1 VARKSVIRTEE
12 SAIDSMFSKFEQV
25 VSQRHD
31 VAQRYKEQGRKII
44 GYFCD
49 YTPEEVI
56 HAAGMIPVRITG
68 TKDQID
74 KADRYLQSNVCSFAR
89 SCLELALRGT
99 YDYLDG
105 LVVTHTCDVVTK
117 MYEIWQYRLEK
128 PEFLHYLWFPHKVYD
143 EAAQHVVEEEIKRLK
158 RSLEDFTGSEISD
171 RALEHSIEVYN
182 TNRRLLKE
190 VYEWRKS
197 DPPRISGTEA
207 LTVTLSALLMPRDEH
222 NLLLE
227 ELLGNIEGRDDGPRR
242 NTRLMLAASMLDDVD
257 LIRVIEERGGNVV
270 SDDLCTGTRYFW
282 DLVQVSDSPPVTRLA
297 QRYLRKVP
305 CPRSYQSERPRLA
318 HIKAMINDYHAQG
331 VILYIL
337 RCCDA
342 HLYQYPKLQKELDVP
357 LLYLQGEQTL
367 SGLAQIR
374 NRVDAFLEMIGGL

>member
-1 VARKSVIRTEE
+1 
-12 SAIDSMFSKFEQV
+12 MFSRFEQV

-31 VAQRYKEQGRKII
+31 VARGYKGQGRKII

-68 TKDQID
+68 TRDQID

-105 LVVTHTCDVVTK
+105 LVVTHTCDLITK

-128 PEFLHYLWFPHKVYD
+128 PDFLHYVWFPHKIDD
-143 EAAQHVVEEEIKRLK
+143 EAASVVVEEEIKRLK
-158 RSLEDFTGSEISD
+158 CSLEEFSGSEISD
-171 RALEHSIEVYN
+171 EALSNSIEVYN
-182 TNRRLLKE
+182 TGRRLLRE
-190 VYEWRKS
+190 LYELRKS
-197 DPPRISGTEA
+197 DPPKISGTEA
-207 LTVTLSALLMPRDEH
+207 LTVTLSALLMPREEH
-222 NLLLE
+222 NLLLRE
-227 ELLGNIEGRDDGPRR
+227 VLRSIEGREDGPQR
-242 NTRLMLAASMLDDVD
+242 NTRLMIAASMIDDID
-257 LIRVIEERGGNVV
+257 LIQVIEERGGTVV
-270 SDDLCTGTRYFW
+270 CDDLCTGTRYFW
-282 DLVQVSDSPPVTRLA
+282 DQVEVSNRPPITRLA
-297 QRYLRKVP
+297 ERYLRKVP
-305 CPRSYQSERPRLA
+305 CPRTYQSERPRIA
-318 HIKAMINDYHAQG
+318 HIKAMINDYQAEG

-342 HLYQYPKLQKELDVP
+342 HLYQYPKLRKELDVP
-357 LLYLQGEQTL
+357 LLYIQGEQDL

-374 NRVDAFLEMIGGL
+374 NRVDAFLEMIGGV

>member
-1 VARKSVIRTEE
+1 
-12 SAIDSMFSKFEQV
+12 MFSKFEEV

-31 VAQRYKEQGRKII
+31 IASGYKERGRKIV

-68 TKDQID
+68 TKEQID
-74 KADRYLQSNVCSFAR
+74 KADRYLQTNVCSFAR
-89 SCLELALRGT
+89 SCLELAIRGT

-105 LVVTHTCDVVTK
+105 LVVTHSCDLITK

-128 PEFLHYLWFPHKVYD
+128 PDFLHYVWFPHNIYGEGALQVF
-143 EAAQHVVEEEIKRLK
+143 EEEVKRLK
-158 RSLEDFTGSEISD
+158 SSLENFTGREISD
-171 RALEHSIEVYN
+171 EALEHSIEVYN
-182 TNRRLLKE
+182 RNRSLLKE

-197 DPPRISGTEA
+197 DPPQISGVEA
-207 LTVTLSALLMPRDEH
+207 LTISLSGLLMPKEEH

-227 ELLGNIEGRDDGPRR
+227 ELLVNIKGREDGPQR
-242 NTRLMLAASMLDDVD
+242 NSRIMIAASMLDDID
-257 LIRVIEERGGNVV
+257 LIKLIEEQGGNVV
-270 SDDLCTGTRYFW
+270 CDDLCTGSRYFW
-282 DLVQVSDSPPVTRLA
+282 DLVELSDSPPTTRIA
-297 QRYLRKVP
+297 ERDLRKVP
-305 CPRSYQSERPRLA
+305 CPRSYQSEEPRFS
-318 HIKAMINDYHAQG
+318 HIKAMIKDYHAQG

-342 HLYQYPKLQKELDVP
+342 HLYHYPKLQKELDVP
-357 LLYLQGEQTL
+357 LLHLQGEQTL

-374 NRVDAFLEMIGGL
+374 NRVDAFLEMLGGV

>member
-1 VARKSVIRTEE
+1 
-12 SAIDSMFSKFEQV
+12 M

-31 VAQRYKEQGRKII
+31 VARRYKEQGRKIV

-74 KADRYLQSNVCSFAR
+74 KADRYLQANVCSFAR
-89 SCLELALRGT
+89 SCLELGLRGT

-105 LVVTHTCDVVTK
+105 LVVTHTCDVITK
-117 MYEIWQYRLEK
+117 MYELWQYRLEK
-128 PEFLHYLWFPHKVYD
+128 PDFLHYLWFPHNVYD
-143 EAAQHVVEEEIKRLK
+143 EAALDVVEEEIKRLR
-158 RSLEDFTGSEISD
+158 RSLEDFTGCEISD
-171 RALEHSIEVYN
+171 QALNHSIEVYN

-197 DPPRISGTEA
+197 DPPQVSGTEA
-207 LTVTLSALLMPRDEH
+207 FTVTLSALLMPREEH

-227 ELLGNIEGRDDGPRR
+227 GLLSNIEGREDGPQR
-242 NTRLMLAASMLDDVD
+242 NTRLMIAASMLDDID
-257 LIRVIEERGGNVV
+257 LIKVIEERGGNVV
-270 SDDLCTGTRYFW
+270 SDDLCTGSRYFW
-282 DLVQVSDSPPVTRLA
+282 DLVEVSERPPVTRLA
-297 QRYLRKVP
+297 ERYLKKVP
-305 CPRSYQSERPRLA
+305 CPRSYQSERPRFA
-318 HIKAMINDYHAQG
+318 HIKAMIEDYQAQG
-331 VILYIL
+331 VILFIL

-342 HLYQYPKLQKELDVP
+342 HLYQYPKLQKELDIP
-357 LLYLQGEQTL
+357 LLHIQGEQNL

-374 NRVDAFLEMIGGL
+374 NRVDAFLEMIGGV